1 MILKF
6 GKYEG
11 WHLAEVPDDYVD
23 YMVQQKRKDLQL
35 WEDEQKRRELIREA
49 DLPWVEKLIKAG
61 HHALAQRHH
70 PDRGGSAEDM
80 QAINAAAEQLKDFAA
95 AQRNGAYP

>member
-1 MILKF
+1 VILRF

-11 WHLAEVPDDYVD
+11 WDIADVPDDYVD

-49 DLPWVEKLIKAG
+49 DLSWVEKLIKAG
-61 HHALAQRHH
+61 HRALAQKYH
-70 PDRGGSAEDM
+70 PDRGGNAEDM
-80 QAINAAAEQLKDFAA
+80 QAINAAAEQLKDFAM